1 MRLFLLVFCSFLAS
15 FSLVAQTPSAGPELK
30 NASLQ
35 ERYQLMKS
43 TSQTFQDYK
52 VIKEIWLDKEWK
64 IMIDSVRSGRARLRE
79 AKAESGKLASELL
92 ATQLTLKQREASM
105 ASTEHAASHINFA
118 GIDFNKTA
126 FTGLA
131 IAVVAGLAALVVLIV
146 GRLKMVSH
154 ELKEK
159 TEAFNNLT
167 QELEEHKHNALE
179 KQVKLSRE
187 LQNERNRIQEMRG
200 TKV

>member
-1 MRLFLLVFCSFLAS
+1 MRLLLVFCSLAAS
-15 FSLVAQTPSAGPELK
+15 ISLFAQTPSMTPELK

-64 IMIDSVRSGRARLRE
+64 IMIDSVKSGRARLRE
-79 AKAESGKLASELL
+79 AKAESAKLESQLL
-92 ATQLTLKQREASM
+92 TTQLTLKQREASM
-105 ASTEHAASHINFA
+105 AATEHAASHIDFM
-118 GIDFNKTA
+118 GIDFNKAA

-131 IAVVAGLAALVVLIV
+131 IAIIVGLMVLIVLIV
-146 GRLKMVSH
+146 GRLKMVNH
-154 ELKEK
+154 EVKEK
-159 TEAFNNLT
+159 TESFERIT
-167 QELEEHKHNALE
+167 HELEEYKHNALE

>member
-1 MRLFLLVFCSFLAS
+1 MRLLLVFCSFLLS
-15 FSLVAQTPSAGPELK
+15 FSLFSQTPSVSPELK

-35 ERYQLMKS
+35 ERYSLMKS

-52 VIKEIWLDKEWK
+52 VIKETWLDKEWK
-64 IMIDSVRSGRARLRE
+64 IMIDSVKSGRARLRE
-79 AKAESGKLASELL
+79 AKAESAKLESQLL
-92 ATQLTLKQREASM
+92 TTQLTLKQREASM
-105 ASTEHAASHINFA
+105 AATEHAASHIDFV
-118 GIDFNKTA
+118 GIDFNKAA

-131 IAVVAGLAALVVLIV
+131 IAIIVGLMVLIVLIV
-146 GRLKMVSH
+146 GRLKMVNH
-154 ELKEK
+154 EVKEK
-159 TEAFNNLT
+159 TESFERIT
-167 QELEEHKHNALE
+167 HELEEYKHNALE

>member
-1 MRLFLLVFCSFLAS
+1 MRLLLVFCSLAAS
-15 FSLVAQTPSAGPELK
+15 ISLCAQTPSVTPELK
-30 NASLQ
+30 NATLQ

-64 IMIDSVRSGRARLRE
+64 VMIDSVRSGRARLRE
-79 AKAESGKLASELL
+79 AKAEGAKLESQLL
-92 ATQLTLKQREASM
+92 TTQLTLKQREASM
-105 ASTEHAASHINFA
+105 AATEHAASHIDFV
-118 GIDFNKTA
+118 GIDFNKAA

-131 IAVVAGLAALVVLIV
+131 VAVIAGLMVLIVLIV
-146 GRLKMVSH
+146 GRLKMVIH
-154 ELKEK
+154 DVKEK
-159 TEAFNNLT
+159 TESFDRIT
-167 QELEEHKHNALE
+167 RELEEYKHNALE

>member
-1 MRLFLLVFCSFLAS
+1 MRLLLVFCSLAAS
-15 FSLVAQTPSAGPELK
+15 ISLFAQTPSVTPELK

-64 IMIDSVRSGRARLRE
+64 IMIDSVKSGRARLRE
-79 AKAESGKLASELL
+79 AKAESAKLESQLL
-92 ATQLTLKQREASM
+92 TTQLTLKQREASM
-105 ASTEHAASHINFA
+105 AATEHAASHIDFV
-118 GIDFNKTA
+118 GIDFNKAA

-131 IAVVAGLAALVVLIV
+131 IAIIVGLIVLIV
-146 GRLKMVSH
+146 LVAGRLKMVIH
-154 ELKEK
+154 DVKEK
-159 TEAFNNLT
+159 TEAFDSLAH
-167 QELEEHKHNALE
+167 ELEEYKHNALE

>member
-1 MRLFLLVFCSFLAS
+1 MRLLLVFCSLAAS
-15 FSLVAQTPSAGPELK
+15 ISLFAQTPSVTPELK

-64 IMIDSVRSGRARLRE
+64 IMIDSVKSGRARLRE
-79 AKAESGKLASELL
+79 AKAESAKLESQLL
-92 ATQLTLKQREASM
+92 TTQLTLKQREASM
-105 ASTEHAASHINFA
+105 AATEHAASHIDFV
-118 GIDFNKTA
+118 GIDFNKAA

-131 IAVVAGLAALVVLIV
+131 IAIIVGLMVLIVLIV
-146 GRLKMVSH
+146 GRLKMVQH
-154 ELKEK
+154 EVKEK
-159 TEAFNNLT
+159 TESFESIT
-167 QELEEHKHNALE
+167 HELEEYKHNALE

>member
-1 MRLFLLVFCSFLAS
+1 MRLLLVFCSLLVS
-15 FSLVAQTPSAGPELK
+15 TSLFAQTPSGTPELK

-64 IMIDSVRSGRARLRE
+64 IMMDSVRLGRARWRE
-79 AKAESGKLASELL
+79 AKAEGAKLESQLL
-92 ATQLTLKQREASM
+92 TTQLSLKQKEASM
-105 ASTEHAASHINFA
+105 TKTEHAASHIDFA

-131 IAVVAGLAALVVLIV
+131 VAVVAGLIVLIVLVV
-146 GRLKMVSH
+146 GRLKIVLH
-154 ELKEK
+154 EIKEK
-159 TEAFNNLT
+159 TEAFDRIAR
-167 QELEEHKHNALE
+167 ELEEYKHNALE
-179 KQVKLSRE
+179 KQSKLSRE
-187 LQNERNRIQEMRG
+187 LQTERNRIQEMRG

>member
-1 MRLFLLVFCSFLAS
+1 MRLVLVFCSFLLS
-15 FSLVAQTPSAGPELK
+15 FSLFAQAPSVSPELK

-35 ERYQLMKS
+35 ERYSLMKS

-52 VIKEIWLDKEWK
+52 VIKETWLDKEWK

-79 AKAESGKLASELL
+79 AKAEGAKLESELL

-105 ASTEHAASHINFA
+105 AATEHAASHIDFM

-131 IAVVAGLAALVVLIV
+131 IAVVAGLVVLLVLMV

-154 ELKEK
+154 DIKEK
-159 TEAFNNLT
+159 TEAFDNLT
-167 QELEEHKHNALE
+167 QALEEHKRNALE

-187 LQNERNRIQEMRG
+187 LQNERNRIQEMRS

>member
-1 MRLFLLVFCSFLAS
+1 MRLLLVFCSFLLS
-15 FSLVAQTPSAGPELK
+15 FSLFSQAPSATPELK

-64 IMIDSVRSGRARLRE
+64 IMIDSVRSGRARWHA
-79 AKAESGKLASELL
+79 AKADGAKLESKLL
-92 ATQLTLKQREASM
+92 AIQLALKQREASM
-105 ASTEHAASHINFA
+105 AATEHSASHIDFV
-118 GIDFNKTA
+118 GIDFNKAA

-131 IAVVAGLAALVVLIV
+131 IAVVAGLVALLVLMV
-146 GRLKMVSH
+146 GRLKIVSH
-154 ELKEK
+154 DLKEK
-159 TEAFNNLT
+159 REAFDNLT
-167 QELEEHKHNALE
+167 QTLEEHKRNALE

-187 LQNERNRIQEMRG
+187 LQNERNRIQEMRS

>member
-1 MRLFLLVFCSFLAS
+1 MRLLLVFCSFLLS
-15 FSLVAQTPSAGPELK
+15 FSLFAQAPSVSPELK
-30 NASLQ
+30 NATLQ
-35 ERYQLMKS
+35 ERYSLMKS

-52 VIKEIWLDKEWK
+52 VIKETWLDKEWK

-79 AKAESGKLASELL
+79 AKAEGAKLESELL
-92 ATQLTLKQREASM
+92 ATQLSLKQKEASM
-105 ASTEHAASHINFA
+105 VATEHATSHIDFM
-118 GIDFNKTA
+118 GIDFNKAA

-131 IAVVAGLAALVVLIV
+131 IAVVAGLVVLMVLMV

-154 ELKEK
+154 EIKEK
-159 TEAFNNLT
+159 TEAFDNLT
-167 QELEEHKHNALE
+167 QALEENKRNALE

-187 LQNERNRIQEMRG
+187 LQNERNRIQEMRS

>member
-1 MRLFLLVFCSFLAS
+1 MRLLLVFCSLAAS
-15 FSLVAQTPSAGPELK
+15 FSLFAQTPSVPPELK

-64 IMIDSVRSGRARLRE
+64 IVMDSIRSGRSRWRD
-79 AKAESGKLASELL
+79 AKAEGAKLESQLL
-92 ATQLTLKQREASM
+92 TTQLTLKQREASM
-105 ASTEHAASHINFA
+105 AATEHAASHIDFM
-118 GIDFNKTA
+118 GIDFNKAA

-131 IAVVAGLAALVVLIV
+131 IAVVAGLVVLLVLMV
-146 GRLKMVSH
+146 GRLKIVSH
-154 ELKEK
+154 DLNEK
-159 TEAFNNLT
+159 REAFDNLT
-167 QELEEHKHNALE
+167 QTLEEHKRNALE

-187 LQNERNRIQEMRG
+187 LQNERNRIQEMRS
-200 TKV
+200 TK

>member
-1 MRLFLLVFCSFLAS
+1 MRLLLVFCSFLLS
-15 FSLVAQTPSAGPELK
+15 FSLFAQAPSVSPELK

-35 ERYQLMKS
+35 ERYSLMKS

-52 VIKEIWLDKEWK
+52 VIKETWLDKEWK

-79 AKAESGKLASELL
+79 AKAEGAKLESELL
-92 ATQLTLKQREASM
+92 ATQLSLKQKEASM
-105 ASTEHAASHINFA
+105 VATEHATSHIDFM
-118 GIDFNKTA
+118 GIDFNKAA

-131 IAVVAGLAALVVLIV
+131 IAVVAGLVVLMVLMV

-154 ELKEK
+154 EIKEK
-159 TEAFNNLT
+159 TEAFDNLT
-167 QELEEHKHNALE
+167 QALEENKRNALE

-187 LQNERNRIQEMRG
+187 LQNERNRIQEMRS

>member
-1 MRLFLLVFCSFLAS
+1 MRLLLVFCSLAAS
-15 FSLVAQTPSAGPELK
+15 FSLFAQTPSVTPELK

-64 IMIDSVRSGRARLRE
+64 IMIDSVRSGRARWRE
-79 AKAESGKLASELL
+79 AKAEGAKLESQLL
-92 ATQLTLKQREASM
+92 TTQLTLKQREASM
-105 ASTEHAASHINFA
+105 AATEHSASHIDFM
-118 GIDFNKTA
+118 GIDFNKAA

-131 IAVVAGLAALVVLIV
+131 VAIIAGLMVLIVLIV
-146 GRLKMVSH
+146 GRLKMVNH
-154 ELKEK
+154 DVKEK
-159 TEAFNNLT
+159 TEAFDRIT
-167 QELEEHKHNALE
+167 HELEEYKHNALE